1 MATSWEC
8 TEGEMSY
15 HGICRITDGEFVF
28 EEVAKGH
35 KVFEDGRTTIREP
48 LRRKSVLHQKIAEQF
63 HSKVKETPSAVST
76 KSLMETF
83 FNFFSFCVIIFFK
96 KIAIN

>member
-1 MATSWEC
+1 MVSQCKSMATSWEC

-48 LRRKSVLHQKIAEQF
+48 LR
-63 HSKVKETPSAVST
+63 
-76 KSLMETF
+76 
-83 FNFFSFCVIIFFK
+83 
-96 KIAIN
+96 